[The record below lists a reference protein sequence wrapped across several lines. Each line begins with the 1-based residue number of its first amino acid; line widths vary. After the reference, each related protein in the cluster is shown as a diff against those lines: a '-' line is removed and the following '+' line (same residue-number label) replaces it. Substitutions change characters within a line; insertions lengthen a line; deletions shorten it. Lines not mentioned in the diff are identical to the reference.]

1 MRELRDDD
9 TGESGDDQRMADPEG
24 MAWEAVHRD
33 GVAAVPAGWTDL
45 DGQERELFRDELS
58 EWVSKAKAQPH
69 LFADRSAPAARELE
83 LTEQRP

>member
-9 TGESGDDQRMADPEG
+9 AGESGDDQRMADPEG

-58 EWVSKAKAQPH
+58 EWVSKAKAQPQ
-69 LFADRSAPAARELE
+69 LFADQGARAARLLE
-83 LTEQRP
+83 ATREP